1 MAQSLGPE
9 VPFTMI
15 SASEVY
21 SLSLSKTEA
30 LLQSLRR
37 SIGIRITEESEVIKG
52 EVVEIQID
60 QNVSGVRVVCDLFEP
75 SPLLYLLIGDGVA
88 RKNWKVDDKDDGYGN
103 DIRYGDEDDRLVY
116 EAEGVSRRR
125 HPDQKGN
132 RPNHEIW
139 PFGIAFTRLRCHGTG
154 CTSHSIRHPILIL
167 FRLI

>member
-60 QNVSGVRVVCDLFEP
+60 QNVSGVRVCGPFEP
-75 SPLLYLLIGDGVA
+75 SPQGL
-88 RKNWKVDDKDDGYGN
+88 
-103 DIRYGDEDDRLVY
+103 E
-116 EAEGVSRRR
+116 S
-125 HPDQKGN
+125 
-132 RPNHEIW
+132 
-139 PFGIAFTRLRCHGTG
+139 
-154 CTSHSIRHPILIL
+154 
-167 FRLI
+167 